1 MSERI
6 APAASAATPAAEA
19 AGIHKQFGS
28 TQALRGV
35 DLTLDPGR
43 CLGLV
48 GRNGA
53 GKSCLLYT
61 SRKRKSGS

>member
-1 MSERI
+1 MSNGPV
-6 APAASAATPAAEA
+6 PAASTAGEEPAVEA
-19 AGIHKQFGS
+19 VGIFKQFGS

-35 DLTLDPGR
+35 DLTLQPGR

-53 GKSCLLYT
+53 GKST
-61 SRKRKSGS
+61 HVSIRSGN